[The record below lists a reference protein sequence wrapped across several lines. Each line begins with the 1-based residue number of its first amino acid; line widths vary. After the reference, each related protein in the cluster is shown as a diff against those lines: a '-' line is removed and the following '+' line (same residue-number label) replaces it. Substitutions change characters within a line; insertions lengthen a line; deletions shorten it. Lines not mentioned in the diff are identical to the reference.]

1 MIPYQFQLPHP
12 QHVAPPPPV
21 IPSLSQASVLT
32 YSQGETGATSGN
44 YITSTARP
52 LVPYSPP
59 KAISP
64 ISEYAP
70 PKQIAPLRF
79 TSQKTHVTIEPQLI
93 VGPISLPPTIETTYQ
108 NQEPHYGYRYTQPYY
123 PMSYGLSYTRGPNHI
138 VDSFGPSAL
147 FLSRHK
153 SLPSHSGFSSV
164 GYSHSYNSPLS
175 NYNTIAYSVPYSH
188 KFKRDAKKQ

>member
-12 QHVAPPPPV
+12 QHVAPPV
-21 IPSLSQASVLT
+21 IQSVPQSSVLT

-44 YITSTARP
+44 YVTSTARP
-52 LVPYSPP
+52 LIPYSPP
-59 KAISP
+59 KALPP

-70 PKQIAPLRF
+70 SKQFGPLRYS
-79 TSQKTHVTIEPQLI
+79 SQKTQVSIEPQLI
-93 VGPISLPPTIETTYQ
+93 VGPISLPPTIETTYH

-123 PMSYGLSYTRGPNHI
+123 PMSYGLSYARRPNHI

-147 FLSRHK
+147 FLGRHK
-153 SLPSHSGFSSV
+153 SIPSGFSSV
-164 GYSHSYNSPLS
+164 GYSHSYNSPLT